1 MQGFRANGVNRSSV
15 VTSHS
20 ELILNIARKNV
31 FHDFEAP
38 VGVTLRIGIALGGGA
53 TNTEPGAVATG
64 SNHSIGFGLVILFTP
79 GVLS

>member
-38 VGVTLRIGIALGGGA
+38 VGVTPRIGIALGGG
-53 TNTEPGAVATG
+53 GDKYRTG
-64 SNHSIGFGLVILFTP
+64 SGSDRIEHSIGFGLVILFTP

>member
-38 VGVTLRIGIALGGGA
+38 VGVTPRIGIALGGGA

-64 SNHSIGFGLVILFTP
+64 SNTQSGLVSLYFLRP
-79 GVLS
+79 EF